1 MCLPEVDDDHWLS
14 NLEASGWLKHIKM
27 VIAGAVKIVDKVNFF
42 SSVTVLLSVDTEA
55 LCHTGLC
62 HIKLWTLS

>member
-42 SSVTVLLSVDTEA
+42 SCHRGHRGSVSTERRTE
-55 LCHTGLC
+55 HR
-62 HIKLWTLS
+62 S

>member
-42 SSVTVLLSVDTEA
+42 SSVIEA
-55 LCHTGLC
+55 LCQLKGELN
-62 HIKLWTLS
+62 IDREYFMGDFY

>member
-42 SSVTVLLSVDTEA
+42 STVSTERRTE
-55 LCHTGLC
+55 HHEYFMGDF
-62 HIKLWTLS
+62 

>member
-42 SSVTVLLSVDTEA
+42 SSVSTERR
-55 LCHTGLC
+55 TE
-62 HIKLWTLS
+62 HIS

>member
-42 SSVTVLLSVDTEA
+42 SSVSTERILHGRLL
-55 LCHTGLC
+55 LIG
-62 HIKLWTLS
+62 

>member
-27 VIAGAVKIVDKVNFF
+27 VIAGAAKIVDKVNFF
-42 SSVTVLLSVDTEA
+42 STVTEA
-55 LCHTGLC
+55 LCQLKGELNIDHEYFMGDFY
-62 HIKLWTLS
+62 

>member
-42 SSVTVLLSVDTEA
+42 SSVQSVTSRSLS
-55 LCHTGLC
+55 LI
-62 HIKLWTLS
+62 HI